1 MSELEREN
9 MQATAAA
16 AGKNQPAAAPAQQ
29 PLTAATPTQQ
39 PMAPEPIRLT
49 LPLDRSQLRELRAGQ
64 EVRLSGPI
72 YTMRDAGHARAL
84 EVLEQTG
91 RLPFGLEDQAL
102 FYAGPTPAAA
112 GRPLGSVG
120 PTTSSRM
127 DFATPALMD
136 VGIAACLGKGK
147 RSASVAEACVRNGAV
162 YFACVGG
169 IAALLATHVT
179 KSELVA
185 WEDLGTE
192 ALRRLELEDF
202 PAFVAIDTQGHDLY
216 RAVESGET
224 L

>member
-1 MSELEREN
+1 MSKLERED
-9 MQATAAA
+9 MQAAAAAAETQATAD
-16 AGKNQPAAAPAQQ
+16 QPAASARQ
-29 PLTAATPTQQ
+29 PT
-39 PMAPEPIRLT
+39 APEPIRLA

-136 VGIAACLGKGK
+136 AGIAACLGKGK
-147 RSASVAEACVRNGAV
+147 RSDSVAEACVRNGAV

-169 IAALLATHVT
+169 IAALLATHVAA
-179 KSELVA
+179 SELVA

-202 PAFVAIDTQGHDLY
+202 PAFVAIDTQGRDLY

-224 L
+224 I